1 MISEETQRNEGTM
14 NDNSDHSKV
23 RTMFAWIN
31 RHIGVLSIVLVL
43 AAVVLGIVGSLI
55 ADTDEPNFSPSG
67 EIYDTEARAEEVFAS
82 SSPIRDA
89 GFLADEPN
97 GQDVLTQVA
106 LLEFLENSADVRSN
120 PDNTV
125 HLASVFDQD
134 LGVKIAGV
142 FSLADAVDATL
153 PSGLA
158 GATH

>member
-1 MISEETQRNEGTM
+1 MASKEDQQNEGTAHG
-14 NDNSDHSKV
+14 DSDHSKV

-31 RHIGVLSIVLVL
+31 RHIGVVGIVLVL
-43 AAVVLGIVGSLI
+43 AAVVFGIMGPLI
-55 ADTDEPNFSPSG
+55 ADTDEPHFSPSA
-67 EIYDTEARAEEVFAS
+67 EIDDTEARAEEVFAS

-89 GFLADEPN
+89 GFLIDEPN
-97 GQDVLTQVA
+97 VQDVLTQAA
-106 LLEFLENSADVRSN
+106 LLEFLENPAGVRSN